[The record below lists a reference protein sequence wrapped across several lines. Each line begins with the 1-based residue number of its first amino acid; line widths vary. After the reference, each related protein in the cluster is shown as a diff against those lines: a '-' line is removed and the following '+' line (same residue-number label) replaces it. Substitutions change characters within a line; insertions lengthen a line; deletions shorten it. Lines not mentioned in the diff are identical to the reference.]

1 MEYYD
6 LFKKYK
12 SDCNVFFETGTHIGN
27 SVDAAYKL
35 GFNRIISIEREE
47 RFYDYCMNRFQPL
60 DAWEQI
66 KLFLGRSEDN
76 IEKLVLEWVNDK
88 ALFWLDAHENNSPYK
103 TEIKAIL
110 KHPKKNH
117 TIIVDDIE
125 VYYIDVDWIKNKLLE
140 YNPSYKFKI
149 YEKKSLVC
157 TA

>member
-1 MEYYD
+1 
-6 LFKKYK
+6 
-12 SDCNVFFETGTHIGN
+12 
-27 SVDAAYKL
+27 
-35 GFNRIISIEREE
+35 
-47 RFYDYCMNRFQPL
+47 MNRFQSL

-103 TEIKAIL
+103 IEIEAIL
-110 KHPKKNH
+110 KHSKKNH